1 MGYGAV
7 WTPEPPAGWDV
18 LSFAAVVLSNTTNI
32 VVAKGIAVIW
42 IRHPTVSET
51 LKMLTSALL

>member
-1 MGYGAV
+1 M
-7 WTPEPPAGWDV
+7 

-42 IRHPTVSET
+42 NRHPTASET